1 MSIIENVFFPL
12 KEVEKIRNEKDSRDL
27 LREYIEEYDGLLD
40 FRNHKK
46 AKLEGIENAY
56 RFTSKLISLDLMTK
70 LSKDKRIKNV
80 FYAASAAPP
89 GGSVDSISMRF
100 KVFVQYH

>member
-12 KEVEKIRNEKDSRDL
+12 KDVDKIRNESDSRKL
-27 LREYIEEYDGLLD
+27 LNEYVEEYGDLLD

-46 AKLEGIENAY
+46 AKLEGRENTY

-100 KVFVQYH
+100 KVFVEYR